1 MFRNFSIRMRV
12 IAAFTAVLIF
22 TIFLGLFSMARLN
35 GVAGD
40 GLMIGT
46 NSLPSV
52 RYVGDIYA
60 ALMRARI
67 NHYQLMTS
75 LTDADIKASEERMAL
90 SAKLLS
96 EAKAKYEPLIG
107 STAERDIYKDL
118 ISTWENYNGAIPQ
131 LKAMIEK
138 KENEAAAKLM
148 SGTLTPQ
155 YRQVQGLV
163 EKLIALNADESNTA
177 VTEMQE
183 ASNGALLMIGLV
195 LLASLVICIVAI
207 FSMLTGVVRPI
218 QGLTDVMGRLAK
230 HELTVKIPDAEKG
243 DEIGAMARAVEIF
256 KQGLLDADRLA
267 EEQKADQIAK
277 ERRTE
282 LIARLVRDFDD
293 QASSVLRAVGAAA
306 TELDSTAQSMAA
318 IAEETSRQA
327 SAAAAASEQTTANV
341 QTVAAAAEE
350 MAASISE
357 INSQINRSKT
367 ISDRAA
373 TEVRETDHTVA
384 GLAEAA
390 ARIGAVVQL
399 IQDIAGQTN
408 LLALNATI
416 EAARAGEAGKGFAV
430 VASEVKALA
439 QQTAKATEEIASQV
453 SAVQQATEG
462 SVSAIRSIGN
472 TINSVSEIGA
482 SIAAAMEEQGA
493 STGEISRNV
502 SQAAMGTQEVSA
514 NVVQVTEAAG
524 HTGAAAGQVLGA
536 ARELAQQTETLR
548 GQVEKFL
555 ADIRAA

>member
-1 MFRNFSIRMRV
+1 M
-12 IAAFTAVLIF
+12 T
-22 TIFLGLFSMARLN
+22 RLN

-40 GLMIGT
+40 GLLIGT

-67 NHYQLMTS
+67 NHYQLLTS
-75 LTDADIKASEERMAL
+75 QTDADIKASEERMAL
-90 SAKLLS
+90 SAKLLK
-96 EAKAKYEPLIG
+96 EAKAKYEPLI
-107 STAERDIYKDL
+107 SSQAEREVYQQL
-118 ISTWENYNGAIPQ
+118 LGTWETYSDAIPQ
-131 LKAMIEK
+131 LKAIIEK
-138 KENEAAAKLM
+138 GEHEAAAKLM
-148 SGTLTPQ
+148 AGTLTPQ

-163 EKLIALNADESNTA
+163 EKLIAMNAGESDQA
-177 VTEMQE
+177 ITEMRD
-183 ASNGALLMIGLV
+183 SSRTALFMIGLV
-195 LLASLVICIVAI
+195 LVLSLVICVAAI
-207 FSMLTGVVRPI
+207 ISMLTGVVRPI
-218 QGLTDVMGRLAK
+218 QRLTDVMSRLAG
-230 HELTVKIPDAEKG
+230 HELTVAIPDTGKG
-243 DEIGAMARAVEIF
+243 DEVGAMARAVEVF
-256 KQGLLDADRLA
+256 KQGLVEADRLA
-267 EEQKADQIAK
+267 EAQKAEQIAK

-282 LIARLVRDFDD
+282 LIAQLVYQFDN
-293 QASSVLRAVGAAA
+293 QASDVLRAVGAAA

-350 MAASISE
+350 MAASIGE
-357 INSQINRSKT
+357 INSQIARSKA

-373 TEVRETDHTVA
+373 TEVRETDNTVA

-453 SAVQQATEG
+453 SAVQHATEG

-493 STGEISRNV
+493 STGEISRSV

-514 NVVQVTEAAG
+514 NVIQVTQAAG

-536 ARELAQQTETLR
+536 ARELALQTETLR
-548 GQVEKFL
+548 GQVERFL